1 MIIKVDDKKV
11 KITKKD
17 SVNSGEANV
26 HICNFVFSD
35 EYEGLI
41 KKAVFTTEQEA
52 TYSANIVD
60 NKCDIPIDILYK
72 KGNIKLGVYGYELGQ
87 NEELIL
93 RYSPIPTNFYINQ
106 GSYDEDVDI
115 TKIVD
120 TSEGTIQNTDVLKD
134 KVGFSQGEK
143 VIGILET
150 ETKNVKST
158 NETQI
163 ITPSQN
169 SLINEIIVQP
179 FAMQE
184 KNVTPSGNQQII
196 EPDANYDALNKVTV
210 DAVSSDVDPNIIP
223 TNIRSGVEILRS
235 RRKP

>member
-52 TYSANIVD
+52 TYSANIVN